1 MRHYKLLPHTA
12 DIRLKVEA
20 STIEN
25 LFLAALDGMAE
36 IIKPNF
42 CTQTKDH
49 SLQTTMEISSVD
61 STALII
67 DFLSGILMYSQINK
81 AVYCHATFETLES
94 NTLQATI
101 FGTPVDS
108 FDEDIK
114 AVTYHE
120 AEVKKNEAGNWETV
134 IIFDI

>member
-1 MRHYKLLPHTA
+1 MKKYALLPHTA

-20 STIEN
+20 SSLEE
-25 LFLAALDGMAE
+25 LFLAALQGMAD

-42 CTQTKDH
+42 CKQIKEHTVQKTVQT
-49 SLQTTMEISSVD
+49 SSVD
-61 STALII
+61 TTTLLI
-67 DFLSGILMYSQINK
+67 DFLSDILMHSQVNK
-81 AVYCHATFETLES
+81 AIYCHTTFKKLES
-94 NTLQATI
+94 NILHATI
-101 FGTPVDS
+101 FGAPVDS

-120 AEVKKNEAGNWETV
+120 AEVKKNETGNWKTV